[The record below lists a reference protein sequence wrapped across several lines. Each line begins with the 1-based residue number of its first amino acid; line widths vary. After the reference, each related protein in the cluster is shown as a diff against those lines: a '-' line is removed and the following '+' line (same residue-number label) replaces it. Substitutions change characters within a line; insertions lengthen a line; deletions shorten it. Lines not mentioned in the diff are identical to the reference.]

1 MAPCLIGDDPEN
13 KPMKKIKVTQFAS
26 GLDHPEGL
34 AFDRDGNLWA
44 GGEAGQIYRISPD
57 GKKVECVANTGGF
70 NLGLAFSTEGWLL
83 VCDCSGRKLWRYDP
97 SSGKLSVFA
106 DKVAGRALGHMNFP
120 VFDKAGVL
128 YVSES
133 GTWGKRDGMVHR
145 FTPDGRGE
153 PWLKNIYFANGLA
166 LDAAESALY
175 IVQST
180 KENVLRAPILA
191 NGKAGSPSVFVEGVA
206 HVPDGLAFDSEG
218 FLYVSCYGDNHIWRV
233 SPRGKKFLLANDPTS
248 TVINRATNVAFGGPG
263 RKTLYIANLGGW
275 HISMIRMET
284 GGATAGDNIKK
295 MKQNP

>member
-1 MAPCLIGDDPEN
+1 
-13 KPMKKIKVTQFAS
+13 MKKIKVTQFAS

-34 AFDRDGNLWA
+34 AFDREGNLWA

-70 NLGLAFSTEGWLL
+70 NLGLAFSPEGCLL
-83 VCDCSGRKLWRYDP
+83 VCDCGGRKLWRYEP
-97 SSGKLSVFA
+97 SKGKLSVFA

-120 VFDKAGVL
+120 VFDKDGVL

-153 PWLKNIYFANGLA
+153 TWLKNIHFANGLA

-180 KENVLRAPILA
+180 QENVLRPPTLA
-191 NGKAGSPSVFVEGVA
+191 NGKAGRPSIFVQNVV
-206 HVPDGLAFDSEG
+206 HVPDRHAIDSDG
-218 FLYVSCYGDNHIWRV
+218 VFNVS
-233 SPRGKKFLLANDPTS
+233 S
-248 TVINRATNVAFGGPG
+248 
-263 RKTLYIANLGGW
+263 
-275 HISMIRMET
+275 
-284 GGATAGDNIKK
+284 
-295 MKQNP
+295 

>member
-1 MAPCLIGDDPEN
+1 MAPCSIGDLAAD

-34 AFDRDGNLWA
+34 AFDREGNLWA

-70 NLGLAFSTEGWLL
+70 NLGLAFSPEGWLL
-83 VCDCSGRKLWRYDP
+83 VCDCGGRKLWRYEP
-97 SSGKLSVFA
+97 SNGKLSVFA

-120 VFDKAGVL
+120 VFDKDGVL

-153 PWLKNIYFANGLA
+153 TWLKNIHFANGLA
-166 LDAAESALY
+166 LDASGSALY

-191 NGKAGSPSVFVEGVA
+191 NGKAGRPSIFIEDVA

-218 FLYVSCYGDNHIWRV
+218 FLYVLCYGDNRIWRV
-233 SPRGKKFLLANDPTS
+233 SPKGKKSLLADDPTS
-248 TVINRATNVAFGGPG
+248 TVINRATNIAFGGTG

-275 HISMIRMET
+275 HISMIRMQT
-284 GGATAGDNIKK
+284 PGQALAGTSKK
-295 MKQNP
+295 TNQ

>member
-1 MAPCLIGDDPEN
+1 MVLSSIGDDPIN

-26 GLDHPEGL
+26 GIDHPEGL
-34 AFDRDGNLWA
+34 AFDREGNLWA

-70 NLGLAFSTEGWLL
+70 NLGLAFSPEGWLL
-83 VCDCSGRKLWRYDP
+83 VCDMGGGKLWRYEP
-97 SSGKLSVFA
+97 WTGKLSVFA
-106 DKVAGRALGHMNFP
+106 DKVVGRTLGHMNFP
-120 VFDKAGVL
+120 VFDKTGVL

-153 PWLKNIYFANGLA
+153 PWLENIYFANGLA

-180 KENVLRAPILA
+180 KENVLRAPILS

-233 SPRGKKFLLANDPTS
+233 SPKGKKFLLANDPTS

-263 RKTLYIANLGGW
+263 CKTLYIANLGGW

-284 GGATAGDNIKK
+284 GGQPLAAISRK
-295 MKQNP
+295 